1 MNKINMKI
9 PVKIDKHEIGTVTSF
24 NKLTG
29 EVTIVLDMSKVSTR
43 LIAKMMEQGVS
54 INVSFNCVPY
64 ENENLKYTNK
74 TGMSEK
80 MIPSPN
86 YADLEGKLLYIE
98 PLSVPAGLVH
108 HLDIHYEDKK

>member
-1 MNKINMKI
+1 MKI

-29 EVTIVLDMSKVSTR
+29 EVTIVLDTSKVGTN

-54 INVSFNCVPY
+54 IDVSFNRVPY
-64 ENENLKYTNK
+64 ENGNLKHTNE

-86 YADLEGKLLYIE
+86 YTDLEGKLLYVE
-98 PLSVPAGLVH
+98 PLSAPAGLVH